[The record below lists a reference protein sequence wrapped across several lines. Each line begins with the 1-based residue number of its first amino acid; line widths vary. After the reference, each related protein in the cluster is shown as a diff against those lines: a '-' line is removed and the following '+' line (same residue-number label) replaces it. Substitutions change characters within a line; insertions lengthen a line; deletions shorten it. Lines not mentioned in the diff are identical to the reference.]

1 MRIFVDYNIRK
12 LFSVISIIL
21 LCFILITQVMVYFM
35 TNQYKKE
42 IITHDYAIAGYLYQ
56 QDATTDQIV
65 PAFTAKKSMKDYTI
79 GRELLQPTGYT
90 DSINNK
96 LLTEVQ
102 SFHQKLEILVLI
114 LSFVV
119 SLLLLSTLF
128 IFFVRQDRK
137 LEKANRSIISFM
149 HGNKDIRFSDN
160 EEGIVSQL
168 FSSIDVMS
176 TSLTAHIT
184 KEKQTKEFLKN
195 TISDIS
201 HQLKT
206 PLTALKMYNEI
217 IQEEKTNNGV
227 VDSFTIK
234 SSNQLERMEYLIQN
248 LLKLARLDADAIELA
263 KSNCLMKDLL
273 ECIVIGFSTRAKSE
287 NKSIML
293 MCNSYILLNCDGDWI
308 LEAISNIIKNAL
320 DHTVSGNEV
329 QILCDETPVLI
340 CITIKDNG
348 SGIHPEDIHYIFK
361 RFYRSR
367 FSKDKDGIGIGL
379 TLAKTIVEKHGGSI
393 MVESTLN
400 QGTTFYLTFPKLTN
414 L

>member
-1 MRIFVDYNIRK
+1 M
-12 LFSVISIIL
+12 LF
-21 LCFILITQVMVYFM
+21 
-35 TNQYKKE
+35 
-42 IITHDYAIAGYLYQ
+42 
-56 QDATTDQIV
+56 
-65 PAFTAKKSMKDYTI
+65 
-79 GRELLQPTGYT
+79 R
-90 DSINNK
+90 
-96 LLTEVQ
+96 
-102 SFHQKLEILVLI
+102 
-114 LSFVV
+114 
-119 SLLLLSTLF
+119 SL
-128 IFFVRQDRK
+128 
-137 LEKANRSIISFM
+137 
-149 HGNKDIRFSDN
+149 SDN

-168 FSSIDVMS
+168 FSSINMMA

-217 IQEEKTNNGV
+217 VQEENTNNVV
-227 VDSFTIK
+227 VDSFNIK
-234 SSNQLERMEYLIQN
+234 SCNQLERMEYLIQN
-248 LLKLARLDADAIELA
+248 LLKLSRLDADAIELA

-273 ECIVIGFSTRAKSE
+273 EGVVISFSTRAKSE
-287 NKSIML
+287 NKSITL
-293 MCNSYILLNCDGDWI
+293 MCNSYIMLNCDGDWI

-320 DHTVSGNEV
+320 DHTVSRNEV

-348 SGIHPEDIHYIFK
+348 SGIHTEDIHYIFK

-393 MVESTLN
+393 TVESTLN

>member
-1 MRIFVDYNIRK
+1 MRIFINHNIRK
-12 LFSVISIIL
+12 LFSMVSIIL
-21 LCFILITQVMVYFM
+21 LCSILIAQVMVYFM

-42 IITHDYAIAGYLYQ
+42 IIAHDYAIAGYLHQ
-56 QDATTDQIV
+56 EDITTEHIV
-65 PAFTAKKSMKDYTI
+65 SAFTSKKSIEDYTI
-79 GRELLQPTGYT
+79 GRKLLQPTGYT
-90 DSINNK
+90 ESINNK
-96 LLTEVQ
+96 LLPEIQ
-102 SFHQKLEILVLI
+102 SFHEKFEILVLI

-128 IFFVRQDRK
+128 IFFVWQDRK
-137 LEKANRSIISFM
+137 FEKANRDILSFM
-149 HGNKDIRFSDN
+149 YGNKDIRLSDN

-168 FSSIDVMS
+168 FSSINMMA

-217 IQEEKTNNGV
+217 VQEENTNNVV
-227 VDSFTIK
+227 VDSFNIK
-234 SSNQLERMEYLIQN
+234 SCNQLERMEYLIQN
-248 LLKLARLDADAIELA
+248 LLKLSRLDADAIELA

-273 ECIVIGFSTRAKSE
+273 EGVVISFSTRAKSE
-287 NKSIML
+287 NKSITL
-293 MCNSYILLNCDGDWI
+293 MCNSYIMLNCDGDWI

-320 DHTVSGNEV
+320 DHTVSRNEV

-348 SGIHPEDIHYIFK
+348 SGIHTEDIHYIFK

-393 MVESTLN
+393 TVESTLN

>member
-1 MRIFVDYNIRK
+1 MRIFINHNIRK
-12 LFSVISIIL
+12 LFSVVSIIL

-56 QDATTDQIV
+56 QDARRDHIV
-65 PAFTAKKSMKDYTI
+65 PAFTGKKNMKDYTI
-79 GRELLQPTGYT
+79 GRELFQPTGYT
-90 DSINNK
+90 DSVNNK
-96 LLTEVQ
+96 LLPEIQ

-114 LSFVV
+114 LSVVV

-137 LEKANRSIISFM
+137 LEKANTDILSFM

-217 IQEEKTNNGV
+217 IQEENINNGV

-234 SSNQLERMEYLIQN
+234 NSNQLERMEYLIQN
-248 LLKLARLDADAIELA
+248 LLKLARLDADTIELA

-287 NKSIML
+287 DKSIML
-293 MCNSYILLNCDGDWI
+293 MCNSYTLLNCDGDWM
-308 LEAISNIIKNAL
+308 LEAISNIMKNAL

-340 CITIKDNG
+340 SITIKDNG
-348 SGIHPEDIHYIFK
+348 SGIHPEDINYIFK

-367 FSKDKDGIGIGL
+367 FSKDKDGVGIGL

-393 MVESTLN
+393 TVESTLN

>member
-1 MRIFVDYNIRK
+1 
-12 LFSVISIIL
+12 
-21 LCFILITQVMVYFM
+21 M

-65 PAFTAKKSMKDYTI
+65 PAFTGKKGMKDYTI
-79 GRELLQPTGYT
+79 GRELLQPKGYT

-96 LLTEVQ
+96 LLPEIQ
-102 SFHQKLEILVLI
+102 SFHHKLEILVLI
-114 LSFVV
+114 LSVVV
-119 SLLLLSTLF
+119 SLLMLSTLF

-137 LEKANRSIISFM
+137 LEKANTDILSFM

-168 FSSIDVMS
+168 FSSIDVMA

-217 IQEEKTNNGV
+217 IQEENINNGV

-234 SSNQLERMEYLIQN
+234 SSNQLERMEYLIRN
-248 LLKLARLDADAIELA
+248 LLKLARLDADTIELE

-287 NKSIML
+287 DKSIML
-293 MCNSYILLNCDGDWI
+293 MCNSYTLLNCDGGWI
-308 LEAISNIIKNAL
+308 LEAFSNIMKNAL

-393 MVESTLN
+393 TVESTLN

>member
-137 LEKANRSIISFM
+137 LEKANRSILSFM

>member
-320 DHTVSGNEV
+320 DHTASGNEV
-329 QILCDETPVLI
+329 QILCKETPVLI

>member
-1 MRIFVDYNIRK
+1 M
-12 LFSVISIIL
+12 LFRS
-21 LCFILITQVMVYFM
+21 
-35 TNQYKKE
+35 
-42 IITHDYAIAGYLYQ
+42 
-56 QDATTDQIV
+56 
-65 PAFTAKKSMKDYTI
+65 
-79 GRELLQPTGYT
+79 
-90 DSINNK
+90 
-96 LLTEVQ
+96 
-102 SFHQKLEILVLI
+102 
-114 LSFVV
+114 
-119 SLLLLSTLF
+119 LLLSTLF
-128 IFFVRQDRK
+128 IFFVWQDRK
-137 LEKANRSIISFM
+137 FEKANRDILSFM
-149 HGNKDIRFSDN
+149 YGNKDIRLSDN

-168 FSSIDVMS
+168 FSSINMMA

-217 IQEEKTNNGV
+217 VQEENTNNVV
-227 VDSFTIK
+227 VDSFNIK
-234 SSNQLERMEYLIQN
+234 SCNQLERMEYLIQN
-248 LLKLARLDADAIELA
+248 LLKLSRLDADAIELA

-273 ECIVIGFSTRAKSE
+273 EGVVISFSTRAKSE
-287 NKSIML
+287 NKSITL
-293 MCNSYILLNCDGDWI
+293 MCNSYIMLNCDGDWI

-320 DHTVSGNEV
+320 DHTVSRNEV

-348 SGIHPEDIHYIFK
+348 SGIHTEDIHYIFK

-393 MVESTLN
+393 TVESTLN

>member
-1 MRIFVDYNIRK
+1 MRIFINHNIRK
-12 LFSVISIIL
+12 LFSMVSIIL
-21 LCFILITQVMVYFM
+21 LCSILIAQVMVYFM

-56 QDATTDQIV
+56 QDITTDHIV
-65 PAFTAKKSMKDYTI
+65 PAFTSKKSIENYTI
-79 GRELLQPTGYT
+79 GRKLLQPTGYKE
-90 DSINNK
+90 SINNK
-96 LLTEVQ
+96 FLPEIQ
-102 SFHQKLEILVLI
+102 SFHEKFEILALI

-119 SLLLLSTLF
+119 SLLLLTTLF
-128 IFFVRQDRK
+128 IFFVWQDRK
-137 LEKANRSIISFM
+137 FEKASEDILSFM
-149 HGNKDIRFSDN
+149 YGNKDIRFSDN

-168 FSSIDVMS
+168 FSSINVMA

-217 IQEEKTNNGV
+217 VQEENTNNVV
-227 VDSFTIK
+227 VDSFNIK
-234 SSNQLERMEYLIQN
+234 SCNQLERMEYLIQN
-248 LLKLARLDADAIELA
+248 LLKLSRLDADAIELA

-273 ECIVIGFSTRAKSE
+273 EGVVIGFSTRAKSE

-293 MCNSYILLNCDGDWI
+293 MCNSYIMLNCDGDWI

-320 DHTVSGNEV
+320 DHTVSRNEV

-367 FSKDKDGIGIGL
+367 FSKEMDGTGIGL
-379 TLAKTIVEKHGGSI
+379 TLAKAIVEKHGGSI
-393 MVESTLN
+393 TVESTLN

>member
-1 MRIFVDYNIRK
+1 MRIFINHNIRK
-12 LFSVISIIL
+12 LFSMVSIIL
-21 LCFILITQVMVYFM
+21 LCSILIAQVMVYFM
-35 TNQYKKE
+35 TKQYKKE
-42 IITHDYAIAGYLYQ
+42 IIIHDYAIAGYLYQ
-56 QDATTDQIV
+56 QDITTDHIV
-65 PAFTAKKSMKDYTI
+65 PAFTSKKSIEDYTI
-79 GRELLQPTGYT
+79 GQKLLQPTGYT
-90 DSINNK
+90 ESINNK
-96 LLTEVQ
+96 FLPEIQ
-102 SFHQKLEILVLI
+102 SFHEKFEILALI

-119 SLLLLSTLF
+119 SLLLLTTLF
-128 IFFVRQDRK
+128 IFFVWQDRK
-137 LEKANRSIISFM
+137 FEKANRDILSFM
-149 HGNKDIRFSDN
+149 YGNKDIRLSDN

-168 FSSIDVMS
+168 FSSINMMA

-217 IQEEKTNNGV
+217 VQEENTNNVV
-227 VDSFTIK
+227 VDSFNIK
-234 SSNQLERMEYLIQN
+234 SCNQLERMEYLIQN
-248 LLKLARLDADAIELA
+248 LLKLSRLDADAIELA

-273 ECIVIGFSTRAKSE
+273 EGVVIGFSTRAKSE

-293 MCNSYILLNCDGDWI
+293 MCNSHIMLNCDGDWI

-320 DHTVSGNEV
+320 DHTVSRNEV

-367 FSKDKDGIGIGL
+367 FSKEKDGTGIGL
-379 TLAKTIVEKHGGSI
+379 TLAKAIVEKHGGSI
-393 MVESTLN
+393 TVESTLN